1 MNSWDVR
8 APMPAAA
15 ALAYALAAAPDW
27 PYRWFALAGLAL
39 WFAVTA
45 ATGVTAMLASAK
57 DDAEMHHES
66 GVARR
71 RRSWIEIL
79 TDGARLGAAPFLWMA
94 LAGLLA
100 ATLGG
105 AGVPEPAAIATLALV
120 LAAAAFA
127 AGLTAYTL
135 HVRAFERRF
144 RTR

>member
-1 MNSWDVR
+1 MNSWDFR
-8 APMPAAA
+8 APLPAAA
-15 ALAYALAAAPDW
+15 MLAYALAATPDW
-27 PYRWFALAGLAL
+27 PFRWFALAGLAL

-57 DDAEMHHES
+57 DDAEMHFES

-94 LAGLLA
+94 MA
-100 ATLGG
+100 AFAAAVLGG
-105 AGVPEPAAIATLALV
+105 EGISEPAAIAGLALALAV
-120 LAAAAFA
+120 LAFA

-135 HVRAFERRF
+135 HVRACERRF